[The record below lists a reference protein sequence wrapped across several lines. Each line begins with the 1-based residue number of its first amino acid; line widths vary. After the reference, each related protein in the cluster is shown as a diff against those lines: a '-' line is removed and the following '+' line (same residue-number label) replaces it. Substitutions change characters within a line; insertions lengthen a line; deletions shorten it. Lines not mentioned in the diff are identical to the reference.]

1 MSSISEDTTASA
13 DSAASADSTQLPVGD
28 IYPETPQ
35 HAVPAPVPLDEFFS
49 WHLPRKQWVRRKQWA
64 NTTAA
69 LIDDI
74 GPLDRP
80 VRYLGL
86 PGTEM
91 LDLEVLAETCI
102 EKNTRLKYIG
112 FNSGAQTPERRTM
125 QHVAEQA
132 LRDLDVIEQPSV
144 VLPDDIVSLGS
155 TTSVATRRMREFESF
170 DVVNLD
176 FCDVF
181 SGAKGN
187 QTHTAVK
194 NIVEFQLHRRSQ
206 SWLMYLTTA
215 IAADA
220 LDGADLAEYRNLF
233 EANSK
238 RSAEFGTLLS
248 APEMAAIPIGS
259 GDPFHGV
266 VGVRLGRLL
275 TVGVGKWLLAL
286 VAPAKG
292 WSIELKSCVCY
303 RRGLLKIDTKSGPV
317 HEPDL
322 FSLVFGFRRVG
333 SPVVDPTG
341 LARNPAVAAR
351 DWDSVETKAAIQ
363 IVNKAANALDLDIV
377 MQDSEELS
385 REMLEESARMLKL
398 RNYDE
403 EKYRTWAAQTPRL
416 VS

>member
-1 MSSISEDTTASA
+1 VSSTGDDTTSNT
-13 DSAASADSTQLPVGD
+13 DSAQLPVGD
-28 IYPETPQ
+28 IYPETPR
-35 HAVPAPVPLDEFFS
+35 HAVPEPVPLDEFFS

-64 NTTAA
+64 DTTAA
-69 LIDDI
+69 LIDSI

-91 LDLEVLAETCI
+91 LDLEVLAETCM
-102 EKNTRLKYIG
+102 EKNIRLKYIG
-112 FNSGAQTPERRTM
+112 FNSGAQTPERRTI
-125 QHVAEQA
+125 QHLAEQA
-132 LRDLDVIEQPSV
+132 LRDLDAIEQPSL
-144 VLPDDIVSLGS
+144 VLPDDIVALGS
-155 TTSVATRRMREFESF
+155 ATSVATRRMREFESF

-187 QTHTAVK
+187 QTHTAVR

-233 EANSK
+233 ESNSK
-238 RSAEFGTLLS
+238 RSAEFGNLLS
-248 APEMAAIPIGS
+248 APDMAAIPIGS
-259 GDPFHGV
+259 GDPFSGV
-266 VGVRLGRLL
+266 MGARLGRLL

-286 VAPAKG
+286 VAPARG
-292 WSIELKSCVCY
+292 WSVELKSCVCY
-303 RRGLLKIDTKSGPV
+303 RRGLLKIDTKNGPV
-317 HEPDL
+317 QEPDL
-322 FSLVFGFRRVG
+322 FSLVFGFRRVEA
-333 SPVVDPTG
+333 PVIDPTG
-341 LARNPAVAAR
+341 LARNPAAATK

-363 IVNKAANALDLDIV
+363 IVSKAAKALDLDVV
-377 MQDSEELS
+377 MQNSEELS
-385 REMLEESARMLKL
+385 RKMLDESARMLRL

-403 EKYRTWAAQTPRL
+403 TKYRQWAAQTPKL
-416 VS
+416 VA